1 MTDKDFQDELLELA
15 QINARAA
22 SLTLR
27 LNIQRFW
34 SEELAKPRNADPKR
48 LLRYGAKVFSQN
60 EEDGMIQEVFRRIG
74 TGQRTFIEFG
84 VETGVQ
90 CNTVKLLLEG
100 WRGLWLEG
108 SAADVAEIR
117 RSLASYM
124 SNGGLTVKEAMVTA
138 ENVNDLF
145 RQAGFS
151 GEIDLLSIDID
162 FNDYWVWKAIEVIK
176 PRLVVIEYNAT
187 LRPPM
192 SLTVPYQPTMHWD
205 GTNYFGAS
213 LEALVKL
220 GQAKGY
226 RVVGCNFSGTN
237 AFFVRD
243 DLCGEYFVT
252 PATAEEHYEPPRYFF
267 SSLNVGHPGR
277 VGPYVTV

>member
-124 SNGGLTVKEAMVTA
+124 GNGGLTVKEAMVTA

-145 RQAGFS
+145 RQSGFG

>member
-1 MTDKDFQDELLELA
+1 
-15 QINARAA
+15 
-22 SLTLR
+22 
-27 LNIQRFW
+27 
-34 SEELAKPRNADPKR
+34 
-48 LLRYGAKVFSQN
+48 
-60 EEDGMIQEVFRRIG
+60 
-74 TGQRTFIEFG
+74 
-84 VETGVQ
+84 
-90 CNTVKLLLEG
+90 
-100 WRGLWLEG
+100 
-108 SAADVAEIR
+108 
-117 RSLASYM
+117 
-124 SNGGLTVKEAMVTA
+124 
-138 ENVNDLF
+138 
-145 RQAGFS
+145 
-151 GEIDLLSIDID
+151 
-162 FNDYWVWKAIEVIK
+162 
-176 PRLVVIEYNAT
+176 
-187 LRPPM
+187 M